1 MPLNDY
7 FQEYGPIS
15 RRRATGGTAESIDF
29 LEEPIIRPRP
39 RPERPQRAERPE
51 RVERPERPQRRRAVP
66 RRERNPENAAAEA
79 PAAVEP
85 RPVPRRHA
93 RRVPQQP
100 FSLPRLLIK
109 LALVCVAFLLILPFA
124 VQLRYQ
130 GQAMP
135 GVSVQGISVAE
146 TNQSVIGQGLTAR
159 YVAFLRQP
167 LTLTY
172 GDQTWRP
179 TLAQLGVT
187 FDPTQAAAVALE
199 PGRRGD
205 VLTRLREQWML
216 WHTGIDV
223 APRLVIDRQRLQDYL
238 YSISAPLEQPPS
250 DAALSLAGGRILGTP
265 GAPGRQVLIDDTAN
279 DILLA
284 LQTLTPQEVALRTRL
299 LEPSIDDAALVVAQ
313 EEAGEFLS
321 SPLVLT
327 RDEERWVWEA
337 DRLAELIEVS
347 PVGEELRVA
356 VNPQRLTEAVEGLA
370 QIVDSGS
377 VEPRLRFANGAVEV
391 VQEGRQG
398 WRLKQEDATQVI
410 SETLH
415 VSSPTT
421 RTLALPFEELYPQ
434 VTADKIGEL
443 GIVELVGEGRSSFAG
458 SAQYRVTNIKAG
470 AARMDGVL
478 IPPDAEFSFNT
489 QLGSVDAA
497 NGFVEGYA
505 IIGNRT
511 QLEWGGGVCQ
521 NSTTVFRAAFWAGVP
536 ITERYA
542 HPFYISWY
550 DRFAFGAYGD
560 GAGMDA
566 TIYTGVNDLKFVN
579 DTGHWL
585 LMHSYVDEINQVL
598 TVSLYGTRPDRE
610 VVLDGPYISN
620 EVSPPGS
627 PIYINDPNRPSGTV
641 YQSDVARSGRDIVV
655 YRSILENGAEVRRD
669 TFFTRFKAW
678 PNVFVRG
685 TG

>member
-1 MPLNDY
+1 MSLNDY

-15 RRRATGGTAESIDF
+15 RRRTPSGTAESIDF
-29 LEEPIIRPRP
+29 LETPVIQPHPQTQRSQRSN
-39 RPERPQRAERPE
+39 RRERPP
-51 RVERPERPQRRRAVP
+51 RRRAVP
-66 RRERNPENAAAEA
+66 RHERNSDNAKVEA
-79 PAAVEP
+79 VAQTEP
-85 RPVPRRHA
+85 RAIPHRQVRRPPRH
-93 RRVPQQP
+93 P
-100 FSLPRLLIK
+100 FSLPHFLFK
-109 LALVCVAFLLILPFA
+109 LTLVCVVTLLLLPLA
-124 VQLRYQ
+124 IQLRYQ

-146 TNQSVIGQGLTAR
+146 TNQSVISQGLTAR
-159 YVAFLRQP
+159 YAGFSRQP

-172 GDQTWRP
+172 ADQTWRP
-179 TLAQLGVT
+179 TLTQLGVT
-187 FDPTQAAAVALE
+187 FDPDQAAALALE

-216 WHTGIDV
+216 WHMGIDV

-238 YSISAPLEQPPS
+238 YSISEPLEHPPS

-265 GAPGRQVLIDDTAN
+265 GAPGRQVLIDETAN
-279 DILLA
+279 DIILA

-299 LEPSIDDAALVVAQ
+299 LEPSIDDDALVVAQ
-313 EEAGEFLS
+313 AKASEFLS

-327 RDEERWVWEA
+327 RGDEHWIWEVE
-337 DRLAELIEVS
+337 RLAELLQVS
-347 PVGEELRVA
+347 SVGEELRVA
-356 VNPQRLTEAVEGLA
+356 VDLERLSEAVEGLA

-377 VEPRLRFANGAVEV
+377 VEPRLRFADGALQV
-391 VQEGRQG
+391 VQEGQQG
-398 WRLKQEDATQVI
+398 WQLKQEEAVQVI
-410 SETLH
+410 SETLQ

-421 RTLALPFEELYPQ
+421 RTLTLPFEELYPQ

-443 GIVELVGEGRSSFAG
+443 GIVELVGTGRSSFAG
-458 SAQYRVTNIKAG
+458 SAQYRITNIKAG
-470 AARMDGVL
+470 ATRMDGVL

-489 QLGSVDAA
+489 QLGNVDAA

-521 NSTTVFRAAFWAGVP
+521 NSTTVFRAAFWAGLP

-550 DRFAFGAYGD
+550 DRFALGDYGD

-598 TVSLYGTRPDRE
+598 TVNLYGTRPDRE
-610 VVLDGPYISN
+610 VVLDGPHISN
-620 EVSPPGS
+620 EVSPPAS

-641 YQSDVARSGRDIVV
+641 YQSDVARSGRDIVI
-655 YRSILENGAEVRRD
+655 YRSIMRDGEEVRHD